1 MRCSCQAYMQSEGY
15 AYTANTL
22 PYLVCSLPS
31 LHLVYEDTRDYGY
44 VQYTLLTLIPSFSYS
59 Q

>member
-1 MRCSCQAYMQSEGY
+1 MQSEGY

-22 PYLVCSLPS
+22 LYLVCSLPS